1 MKNSKKMRP
10 SHPVFI
16 AIMVSGS
23 LRDKCPAHKLNALFL
38 TSLST
43 EGQAYWG
50 QKGFYSRKPPKPEA
64 SPPPPVPLRGGGWGG
79 QGQELLSLRPQ
90 SSVSFQSTTVSLS
103 IHSANAPGWPSS
115 AKPQA

>member
-10 SHPVFI
+10 SHPFFI

-23 LRDKCPAHKLNALFL
+23 LRGKCPAHKLNALFL

-50 QKGFYSRKPPKPEA
+50 QKDFYSRKPPKPEA

-79 QGQELLSLRPQ
+79 QGQELLSLRP
-90 SSVSFQSTTVSLS
+90 
-103 IHSANAPGWPSS
+103 
-115 AKPQA
+115 